1 MKKVAAFFITVCCL
15 RSLVGCAYTP
25 SDDKND
31 PEVTAMFSGIST
43 LIKDLKNGDGMLL
56 LSENVS

>member
-31 PEVTAMFSGIST
+31 PEVTATPMKDASGVARGFI
-43 LIKDLKNGDGMLL
+43 
-56 LSENVS
+56 